1 MDGAVFAEKAPQP
14 EIEVLSKA
22 AMQYAASDVA
32 RKFAADNGS
41 VIKVMTSAQSLVW
54 VKSEISR
61 YGQIYKEAGIQA
73 E

>member
-1 MDGAVFAEKAPQP
+1 
-14 EIEVLSKA
+14 
-22 AMQYAASDVA
+22 MQYAASDVA

-41 VIKVMTSAQSLVW
+41 VIEVMTSAQSLVW

-61 YGQIYKEAGIQA
+61 YGHIYKEAGIQA